1 MRPRLAA
8 KTGMMIEIDWRNR
21 KFWLPALAGG
31 ITAAALVACALWPQP
46 DTVKT
51 DSEVAALPPLKPTDI
66 HAGLDYSLN
75 AVADSKLAP
84 SLFIGSLEADLRR
97 IRDTQEK
104 KRTFFRIMLPIIAR
118 ENDRIRAER
127 NRIGE
132 QSDAALGDLYA
143 KYEVKSG
150 DRAAL
155 LARCDIV
162 PASLALAQ
170 AAVESGWGASRFA
183 RHGNNFFGM
192 RTYDKDQPGIAP
204 KEATGFKV
212 TAFKSI
218 SASVGA
224 YMLNLNTHG
233 AYAAFRKERARFRK
247 ENGRVSGAHL
257 VDFLSAYSE
266 ISHKYA
272 ERLRAVISGDRLHRF
287 EGVRLKGG

>member
-1 MRPRLAA
+1 M
-8 KTGMMIEIDWRNR
+8 EIDWRNR

-31 ITAAALVACALWPQP
+31 ITAAVLVAFAFWPQP
-46 DTVKT
+46 KAAKT
-51 DSEVAALPPLKPTDI
+51 ETEIAALPPLKPTDI

-75 AVADSKLAP
+75 AVADTKLAP
-84 SLFIGSLEADLRR
+84 NLLIGSLEADLRR
-97 IRDTQEK
+97 IRDTEEK
-104 KRTFFRIMLPIIAR
+104 KQTFFRIMLPIIAG

-127 NRIGE
+127 SRIGE
-132 QSDAALGDLYA
+132 QGDAGLGDLYA
-143 KYEVKSG
+143 KYEVKPG

-170 AAVESGWGASRFA
+170 AAVESGWGVSRFA

-192 RTYDKDQPGIAP
+192 RTYDKSQPGMAP

-212 TAFKSI
+212 LSFKSI
-218 SASVGA
+218 AAGVRA
-224 YMLNLNTHG
+224 YMHNLNTNS
-233 AYAAFRKERARFRK
+233 AYAIFRRERAQARK
-247 ENGRVSGAHL
+247 QNAQPSGAHL